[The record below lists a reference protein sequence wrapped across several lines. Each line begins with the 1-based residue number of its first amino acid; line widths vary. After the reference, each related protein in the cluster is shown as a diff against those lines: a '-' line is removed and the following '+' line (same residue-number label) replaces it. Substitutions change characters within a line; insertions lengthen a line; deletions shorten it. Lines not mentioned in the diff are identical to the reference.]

1 MSQIYISIGSN
12 IDRESNINKALDA
25 LERLFGDIEVS
36 SIFES
41 EAVGFEGDA
50 FYNLVVGATT
60 ERPVDEVVSTLKK
73 IEDDNGRIRGGEKFS
88 ARTLDLDL
96 LTYDELIIDHPA
108 QLPRDEISK
117 NAFVLW
123 PLAEIAPEVCLPGS
137 NISYGQMWQQYDR
150 NKQKLW
156 KVEFN
161 RNQ

>member
-12 IDRESNINKALDA
+12 IDRENHINSALNSLEQLFDNIT
-25 LERLFGDIEVS
+25 VS
-36 SIFES
+36 SVFES
-41 EAVGFEGDA
+41 EAVGFEGDD

-60 ERPVDEVVSTLKK
+60 DLAVAAVVEHLKR
-73 IEDDNGRIRGGEKFS
+73 IEDENGRVRNCAKFS

-96 LTYDELIIDHPA
+96 LTYDDLIIDQPA

-123 PLAEIAPEVCLPGS
+123 PLAQIAPDTLMPGTQTTYS
-137 NISYGQMWQQYDR
+137 QMWQSYDQ

-156 KVEFN
+156 IVDFN
-161 RNQ
+161 RK